1 MSMVKVIVNG
11 MDLEVRKGTPLSE
24 LLDRMEETGRSDLL
38 VEINNRFIHEKAY
51 GSVVVQE
58 GDEIEIMHMAVGG

>member
-11 MDLEVRKGTPLSE
+11 MDLEVRRGTQLSE

-51 GSVVVQE
+51 ASVVVQE